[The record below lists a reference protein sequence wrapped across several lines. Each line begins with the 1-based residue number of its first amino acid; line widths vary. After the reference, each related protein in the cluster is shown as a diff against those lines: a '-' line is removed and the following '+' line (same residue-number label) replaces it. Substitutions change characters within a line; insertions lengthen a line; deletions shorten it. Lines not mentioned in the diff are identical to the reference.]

1 MIWDPLKDRAQ
12 FLYQTLEKVG
22 FSPSNYHEL
31 LDLYNERV
39 NSYIQNDVDLFNAV
53 SIKEEENILRDVACT
68 WLNKEDESSI
78 TYNIVNKSAIKAE
91 KSTNYDRWNILG
103 EEKQE
108 LNVAGIFPMS
118 GNVYTARE
126 LVPGKCL

>member
-1 MIWDPLKDRAQ
+1 M
-12 FLYQTLEKVG
+12 
-22 FSPSNYHEL
+22 
-31 LDLYNERV
+31 
-39 NSYIQNDVDLFNAV
+39 NSYLQNDIDLFNA
-53 SIKEEENILRDVACT
+53 IPMEEEENILRDVACT

-78 TYNIVNKSAIKAE
+78 TYNIVNKSAIKTE

-108 LNVAGIFPMS
+108 LNIAGIFPMS

-126 LVPGKCL
+126 LVPGRCV